1 MVRSAVPFLLAG
13 LVLTSCSTPR
23 PAAVDVPE
31 RATRLPGI
39 SIGQTTRADLLLRYG
54 MPTGRFEN
62 DRILTFMLRLTA
74 DDELLPVSGDVAWR
88 DPRFRTW
95 DFATYSLVTVFEPDG
110 RLARFELV
118 RVNG

>member
-1 MVRSAVPFLLAG
+1 MFRNLRLILFAG
-13 LVLTSCSTPR
+13 LLLTACAAPR
-23 PAAVDVPE
+23 PAAVDIPE
-31 RATRLPGI
+31 RAIRLPEI
-39 SIGQTTRADLLLRYG
+39 RIGQTTREDLLLRYG

-62 DRILTFMLRLTA
+62 DRILTFMLRVTP

-95 DFATYSLVTVFEPDG
+95 DIATYSLVAVFEPDG

-118 RVNG
+118 RVN